1 MDILNSYLN
10 AVRSCLPDVQRDD
23 IINELSENLHSEIE
37 DQQASLGRPLTD
49 AEIEAIL
56 KQHGHPFVV
65 AGRYREDQRSL
76 SFGREIIGP
85 ALFPFYVRVLLFNL
99 GITSGIQLIVFLALF
114 LSRQVVTASSFFPAL
129 FYGAAI
135 QFAVVTLIF
144 SIADRHFHKHPDRW
158 SPRTLKQPWHPA
170 FAIKGEPKRASSRV
184 SRFDSVAQII
194 ALAVG
199 LIWLRVAQGAPF
211 LIFGPAARVPASRT
225 RVAPVLLARGDSRP
239 LGHRSGARQRRAPRL
254 ASCHGGLSR
263 SDRRRMDRHPVSSD
277 PSRPLGSPSRRWP
290 SRRESSPYRRY
301 PQPNHNLQRRWF
313 YGRCHLQLCAPP
325 ASPSPPLRQRQR
337 DASKKRQ
344 PRLACNLPR
353 SLQLNAFHG
362 ALPQA
367 ALSSVNPLESALA
380 QSADSKQL

>member
-211 LIFGPAARVPASRT
+211 LIFGPAAAFLRP
-225 RVAPVLLARGDSRP
+225 APVWHQFYWPVVILALLGIVQALVNVVRPDWLRVMVVYRALTAAAWIVILFLLIRAGHWVVLAGDGPHAENLRHTADILNQITIYSAAGFTVVAIYNFVRH
-239 LGHRSGARQRRAPRL
+239 LRRLLRLSG
-254 ASCHGGLSR
+254 S
-263 SDRRRMDRHPVSSD
+263 
-277 PSRPLGSPSRRWP
+277 GSETLRKSA
-290 SRRESSPYRRY
+290 
-301 PQPNHNLQRRWF
+301 NH
-313 YGRCHLQLCAPP
+313 A
-325 ASPSPPLRQRQR
+325 
-337 DASKKRQ
+337 
-344 PRLACNLPR
+344 
-353 SLQLNAFHG
+353 
-362 ALPQA
+362 
-367 ALSSVNPLESALA
+367 
-380 QSADSKQL
+380 